1 MAKNTNRV
9 ALITGAGSGIGRA
22 AALAFAQD
30 GARVVAAD
38 VDVAGGQETVRL
50 IGQQGGGGEANFI
63 QADIARPDQVE
74 AMVAHAVATFGR
86 LDCAFNNAGIGGA
99 AALTADYT
107 PEDWNRVLGIN
118 LTGTW
123 LCMKYELRQ
132 MLAQGGGNI
141 VNNASILGLVGFRTA
156 PAYVASKHGVLGLT
170 QTAALEYAQQGI
182 RVNAVCP
189 GFIHTPLVDSG
200 LTGNPEM
207 EAQLVAAHPMGRLG
221 TPEEVAG
228 AVVWLCSEGA
238 TFVTG
243 QAITM
248 DGGYVAQ

>member
-1 MAKNTNRV
+1 MSKSTSRV

-22 AALAFAQD
+22 AALAFAGE

-38 VDVAGGQETVRL
+38 LDVAGGQETVRL
-50 IGQQGGGGEANFI
+50 IEQQGGAASFI
-63 QADIARPDQVE
+63 QTDISKQDQVE
-74 AMVAHAVATFGR
+74 AMVAHAVSSFGR

-107 PEDWNRVLGIN
+107 LEDWNRVLGIN

-123 LCMKYELRQ
+123 LCMKYELTQ

-141 VNNASILGLVGFRTA
+141 VNNASILGLVGYRTA
-156 PAYVASKHGVLGLT
+156 PAYVASKHGLLGLT
-170 QTAALEYAQQGI
+170 QTAALEYAQRGI

-189 GFIHTPLVDSG
+189 GFIHTPLVDTG
-200 LTGNPEM
+200 LQGNPAA